1 MPLVKYRIYELS
13 ARAVIS
19 YGRQQECAYAFQ
31 LSAAET
37 EKCKSLSAPHEQDDN
52 ALFYQTMCVLRGDAF
67 TGTPGGQLVTDLSD
81 IIFYMDFS
89 GIFDRS
95 GARKKH
101 LIRQEKARAL
111 FRPEGVSL
119 DFGSGAHRYLAFERS
134 GSMSRQARLA
144 FIREDFYDTVCRRI
158 MMDMTIGDCQLSKL
172 YAYNGLMLSS
182 GIRIDGIGID
192 RPHRVVVIDN
202 PTRTERNVSV
212 ITVEDDGTQS
222 STRKYHRVEKKE
234 DIEITCFDGEGLISK
249 EYARVVDEKL
259 CGKKVHTSFQIR
271 MPYVKGML
279 HEVDFKDFL
288 TLCGTDTITDLWG
301 MEHSV
306 RDVDVILTKSMFK
319 GYGWLTASGMNWED
333 YWAVFRKYRHALYTT
348 NVSKEKPEQ
357 TTELNYQFLT
367 TVSIQGDE
375 FRPADLP
382 DGWDHSPE
390 TDERNWLTKQ
400 TELAYYNFCADESFR
415 QNYFLEKFERVSWWE
430 RHQGKDQI
438 LAAVL
443 KKNPRFINEPVYARR
458 LEDEADKIVEQYAVG
473 RLIVAGDNR
482 YLSGDLLD
490 FLAFLLPT
498 VPPRK
503 RRQRMFYS
511 TVMTDHFPESSFY
524 APQAAYAHDDA
535 CTLLRNPHIARNEEL
550 QLSFYDAK
558 EERKQM
564 RHYYFG
570 HLTDVVMVDSNM
582 LAAERLGG
590 ADYDGDMIKTISDP
604 ILNACVR
611 RNYNLYRYEKHKS
624 LTNIENI
631 PLLMIP
637 TVQPQIRSA
646 DDWEA
651 RFETVRST
659 FSSRVGQICNAA
671 LDRSIIA
678 YNENSDAEERER
690 CREETETLAILTGL
704 EIDSAKS
711 GIRPDL
717 DEYLTHKTVRRSDF
731 LKYKTLVEE
740 METRRAW
747 YEPTHATKVKAFFKK
762 VDWNKVDSNVERLPY
777 LAQQLKKNT
786 PRIKATP
793 AQDEELFS
801 FARQPDWKE
810 QLNSDKLAA
819 VDALLRDCGACLS
832 RIRACR
838 VPVKEKKRKSDVERI
853 LYARGQEDEYDP
865 DELYALFGSL
875 PSERVSAL
883 QHAIREQ
890 AWHLMDEDARERF
903 LREWLPEFEDIYDL
917 LTDFRFGG
925 YRILGD
931 IVCDMEDENT
941 GREKKQLFR
950 ESDSKA
956 FTAMMRAFADKSA
969 SRSYRDAVTAK
980 CRELLTAIVRPT
992 LAVRYVVALG
1002 RRDLLWDLLP
1012 EHIEKNVLEVR
1023 DD

>member
-19 YGRQQECAYAFQ
+19 YGRQQDGTYTFH

-52 ALFYQTMCVLRGDAF
+52 ALFYQIMCVLHGDAF
-67 TGTPGGQLVTDLSD
+67 TGRPGGQLVTDLSD

-95 GARKKH
+95 GARKKYR
-101 LIRQEKARAL
+101 IRQEKAKAL

-119 DFGSGAHRYLAFERS
+119 DFGSGPHRYLAFERS

-158 MMDMTIGDCQLSKL
+158 MMDMTIGSCQLSKL

-319 GYGWLTASGMNWED
+319 GYGWLTASGMSWED
-333 YWAVFRKYRHALYTT
+333 YRTVFRKYRHALYIT
-348 NVSKEKPEQ
+348 NVSKEKPEK

-390 TDERNWLTKQ
+390 EDPRNWLTKQ
-400 TELAYYNFCADESFR
+400 TELAYYSFCADESFR
-415 QNYFLEKFERVSWWE
+415 QNYFLEKLERVSWWE

-443 KKNPRFINEPVYARR
+443 KKNPRFINEPVYAKR

-490 FLAFLLPT
+490 FLNRLPVAKT
-498 VPPRK
+498 GTSKKANTFIDFRWV
-503 RRQRMFYS
+503 QTLNHQNF
-511 TVMTDHFPESSFY
+511 F
-524 APQAAYAHDDA
+524 APGAAYEPGHV
-535 CTLLRNPHIARNEEL
+535 CTLLRNPHIARNEEM
-550 QLSFYDAK
+550 QLYPIKERGYLYD
-558 EERKQM
+558 Q
-564 RHYYFG
+564 YLG
-570 HLTDVVMVDSNM
+570 HLTDVVMVGYSS

-590 ADYDGDMIKTISDP
+590 ADYDGDMIKTISDSL
-604 ILNACVR
+604 LNDCVK
-611 RNYNLYRYEKHKS
+611 RNIHHDPPRPRSIFSRSHNL
-624 LTNIENI
+624 

-637 TVQPQIRSA
+637 TAQPQIRSA

-678 YNENSDAEERER
+678 YNENSDAAERER

-717 DEYLTHKTVRRSDF
+717 DEYLTHKTVKRSDF
-731 LKYKTLVEE
+731 LKYKTLAEAV
-740 METRRAW
+740 ETRRAW
-747 YEPTHATKVKAFFKK
+747 YEPTHAAKVKAFFKR
-762 VDWNKVDSNVERLPY
+762 VDWDEVDSNVERLPY

-786 PRIKATP
+786 PRIKARP
-793 AQDEELFS
+793 ARDEELFS
-801 FARQPDWKE
+801 FAAQHPDWRE
-810 QLNSDKLAA
+810 QLDSDKLAA
-819 VDALLRDCGACLS
+819 VDALLRDYDACLS

-838 VPVKEKKRKSDVERI
+838 VPLKEKKRKSDVERV
-853 LYARGQEDEYDP
+853 LYARGQEDAYDP

-875 PSERVSAL
+875 PPEKVSTLRQAM
-883 QHAIREQ
+883 REHT
-890 AWHLMDEDARERF
+890 WHLMDEDTRERF
-903 LREWLPEFEDIYDL
+903 LREWLPEFEDVYDL

-969 SRSYRDAVTAK
+969 FRSYRDAVTAK

-1012 EHIEKNVLEVR
+1012 EYIEKNVLEVR